1 MLGFPGV
8 SDPGGSIPGLGS
20 SPGGGH
26 GNPLQYSCLENP
38 HGQRSWV
45 GYSRGAWQ
53 VFLYC
58 LCHTAHGILIP
69 LLGIEPKYT
78 ALEAQS
84 LGHWTTGEISQF
96 LNWVVFLLLS
106 FESSLYILDNNPFS
120 GVSFVHLW
128 LSPLAVHLKLPQQI
142 SCTPVQNKKLKK
154 ENLPLHKRH
163 CQENEKI
170 SHRL

>member
-1 MLGFPGV
+1 M
-8 SDPGGSIPGLGS
+8 
-20 SPGGGH
+20 
-26 GNPLQYSCLENP
+26 
-38 HGQRSWV
+38 

-58 LCHTAHGILIP
+58 LCHMAHGTLVP
-69 LLGIEPKYT
+69 LLRIEPKYT
-78 ALEAQS
+78 ALEGQS

-96 LNWVVFLLLS
+96 LNWVVFLLFS

-142 SCTPVQNKKLKK
+142 SYTLVQNKKIKK
-154 ENLPLHKRH
+154 KKKLPLHKRP